1 MDKSIQSLAMV
12 GVSIAAPGLGEDVG
26 LKMVGLLHGESGYR
40 NIGIRRSLCLW
51 GSGSFC
57 KCRAD
62 LKC

>member
-1 MDKSIQSLAMV
+1 MV

-51 GSGSFC
+51 ASGSFC